1 MTVDQR
7 LRGPEL
13 VLGFADYAA
22 PAQRLAD
29 RLRVPCGQVTVHR
42 FPDGESRV
50 TVPVPVPARI
60 ALCRSLDR
68 PNDKLVETILAAAA
82 ARQHGAD
89 TVTLVAPYL
98 PYMRQDA
105 EFTPGDA
112 VSQRIVGALLAERF
126 DAVVTVDPHLHRV
139 ATLGEAVPAKRA
151 IALAAAARFGDYLAP
166 RAPDALLVGP
176 DEESAQWLAAAAAG
190 HRFETAVCRKVRR
203 GDRDVAVDV
212 PPAHLAGRAVVLV
225 DDMASTGTTL
235 AVAARRCLAL
245 GAASVDALV
254 VHGLF
259 VGDAVADL
267 RRAGV
272 REVWSTD
279 SVLHATNVLPLAGLL
294 AGALADGVPGDAAA
308 TG

>member
-151 IALAAAARFGDYLAP
+151 IALSAAALFGDYLAP

-245 GAASVDALV
+245 GAATVDALV

-259 VGDAVADL
+259 VGDAVGDL

-272 REVWSTD
+272 RHVWSTD

-294 AGALADGVPGDAAA
+294 AGALADDAPVGAAA
-308 TG
+308 SP

>member
-1 MTVDQR
+1 MTVDRR
-7 LRGPEL
+7 LRGPAL

-29 RLRVPCGQVTVHR
+29 RLRVPCAQVTVHR

-50 TVPVPVPARI
+50 TVPVPLPARV

-82 ARQHGAD
+82 ARKHGAHA
-89 TVTLVAPYL
+89 VTLVAPYL

-112 VSQRIVGALLAERF
+112 VSQRIVG
-126 DAVVTVDPHLHRV
+126 
-139 ATLGEAVPAKRA
+139 
-151 IALAAAARFGDYLAP
+151 
-166 RAPDALLVGP
+166 ALLVGP

-203 GDRDVAVDV
+203 GDRDVDVDV
-212 PPAHLAGRAVVLV
+212 PPARIAGRAVVLV

-245 GAASVDALV
+245 GAATVDALV

-259 VGDAVADL
+259 VGDAVGDL

-272 REVWSTD
+272 RHVWSTD

-294 AGALADGVPGDAAA
+294 AGALADDAPVGAAA
-308 TG
+308 SP